1 MITHNIPQRL
11 DDGRENPDWL
21 KLRIGIP
28 TASQFEK
35 IISPTGEASKQ
46 WEAYAHKI
54 LAEEMLG
61 YAIEGYQSQAM
72 LDGNAREAES
82 IAFYEF
88 QKDAVCSRIGFIT
101 DDARTMGCSP
111 DALVGDDGILETK
124 NPEAPTHVGYLLE
137 GEKLKE
143 NIAKKYYPQ
152 IQGALLITGRKWID
166 IQTDFPGLPRQITRI
181 LPDEPYLGLMRKY
194 LLEFS
199 KRLAVKRARLVELG
213 HLQRVA

>member
-1 MITHNIPQRL
+1 MIIHNVEQGTDEWR
-11 DDGRENPDWL
+11 
-21 KLRIGIP
+21 KARIGIP
-28 TASQFEK
+28 TASEFHK
-35 IISPTGEASKQ
+35 ILSPTGEASKQ

-61 YAIEGYQSQAM
+61 HAIDGYKSQQM
-72 LDGNAREAES
+72 LDGIAREAES

-88 QKDAVCSRIGFIT
+88 QRDVICKRVGFIT
-101 DDARTMGCSP
+101 DDERSMGCSP

-137 GEKLKE
+137 GDKLKE

-166 IQTDFPGLPRQITRI
+166 IQTDFPGLPRQITRVGR
-181 LPDEPYLGLMRKY
+181 DEQYLRLMRQY
-194 LLEFS
+194 ILEFN
-199 KRLAVKRARLVELG
+199 KKLETKRARLIELG
-213 HLQRVA
+213 HLQRAA